1 MFRATVFLYL
11 VVSMIAPAGVS
22 AQTSDDSQVAVSVFN
37 DAHVDRPTLESG
49 LDRAAA
55 VFRRSGIQLIWAECS
70 QGLGKI
76 SRDCTVPSDGAHLA
90 LRILTRSLNLK
101 SEVYGVAFLG
111 EDGRGTQA
119 DVFFGEVAN
128 HAPTGAN
135 VSNMLGHVIAHE
147 LGHLLLGS
155 NSHATSGIMRS
166 RWQAA
171 ELQSLAHGALFF
183 TPDQVKLMQARLQK
197 GEKYVEARLGR

>member
-1 MFRATVFLYL
+1 MFRTTVFLYL
-11 VVSMIAPAGVS
+11 VVSIIAPAGVS
-22 AQTSDDSQVAVSVFN
+22 AQSSGDLHVAVSVFN
-37 DAHVDRPTLESG
+37 DAHVDRPALESG

-55 VFRRSGIQLIWAECS
+55 VFRRSGIRLIWVECS
-70 QGLGKI
+70 QGLGKV
-76 SRDCTVPSDGAHLA
+76 SRDCAVPSDGAHLA
-90 LRILTRSLNLK
+90 LRIVARSLNLK

-128 HAPTGAN
+128 QESIGAN
-135 VSNMLGHVIAHE
+135 VSTMLGHVIAHE

-155 NSHATSGIMRS
+155 NSHAASGIMRS

-197 GEKYVEARLGR
+197 GEKYAEARLGR

>member
-1 MFRATVFLYL
+1 MA
-11 VVSMIAPAGVS
+11 
-22 AQTSDDSQVAVSVFN
+22 
-37 DAHVDRPTLESG
+37 
-49 LDRAAA
+49 
-55 VFRRSGIQLIWAECS
+55 
-70 QGLGKI
+70 
-76 SRDCTVPSDGAHLA
+76 
-90 LRILTRSLNLK
+90 RSLNLK

-197 GEKYVEARLGR
+197 GEKYAEARLGR